1 MNRPTRGRGG
11 LRIGRSSA
19 SSLTD
24 SLRSVV
30 RLRRAVSTHS
40 KAVIRLST
48 ESGDNAGKNMQNALR
63 PARETS
69 EHDRRRVPRRPR
81 SGGRPPPPRTRSA
94 RRRRHRRRGRADCS
108 SNRSPARRST
118 RSGTTAS
125 PRRPPSPPSRTWS
138 ARSRCRWASPAP
150 SASTAA
156 PSPAKYLPSTT
167 TRGRAPRVGQP
178 RFARSSTAPA
188 ADRPRPQVRDDPRA
202 GVPRRR
208 RCRGRALVSWT
219 RDNFAALKEAAEDD
233 EPRRTPR
240 RDAVRRRQLGVP
252 AIPLRHQGRDGD
264 EHGHHRHRAVC
275 GVVEAETAASL
286 VALSGNLCSDKARR
300 HQRRRGARPGVTAD
314 VQNPARGRRRTP
326 AHHARSGR
334 GTQHTQEP
342 GRLREGREP
351 RVQRPRRQRRRRDV
365 PRHRAGRGASSSGAN
380 AITTAEVQDGDLYV
394 SVSIASLEVG
404 TVGGGETPTQS
415 GASIS
420 SASAAAATRRL
431 QRRRPRQMHRR
442 RFPRGRTLPSLR
454 ARSRGTSP
462 APPPNSVG
470 NCMGVV
476 VRPRFI
482 GSEFVDP
489 TLIMNVLSRGDT
501 TRLRDTRYNAYHE
514 HIITKVSSITNLPP
528 WWVAVCNLRPNRQV

>member
-1 MNRPTRGRGG
+1 MGELTHINCVALTARFPVGKPVVPAALMNRPTRGEGG

-156 PSPAKYLPSTT
+156 PSPAKVPPPRDH
-167 TRGRAPRVGQP
+167 RGRAPRVGQP
-178 RFARSSTAPA
+178 RLLGHQQRRRLTARVLKSGMTRAPVFRV
-188 ADRPRPQVRDDPRA
+188 ADVAEAEGARLVDPRQL
-202 GVPRRR
+202 
-208 RCRGRALVSWT
+208 RG
-219 RDNFAALKEAAEDD
+219 AEGGRGGDD

-264 EHGHHRHRAVC
+264 EHGHHRHR
-275 GVVEAETAASL
+275 GRLRRRRSRDGRL
-286 VALSGNLCSDKARR
+286 ARR
-300 HQRRRGARPGVTAD
+300 PLRATSVPTKKPAAINAVEGRGRSVTAD
-314 VQNPARGRRRTP
+314 VRIPREVVEERLHTTP
-326 AHHARSGR
+326 EAVAELNTRKNLVGSAKAASLGFNAHVANVVAAMFLATG
-334 GTQHTQEP
+334 QDEAQVVE
-342 GRLREGREP
+342 
-351 RVQRPRRQRRRRDV
+351 
-365 PRHRAGRGASSSGAN
+365 GAN

-404 TVGGGETPTQS
+404 TVGGGTKLRRSP

-454 ARSRGTSP
+454 ARLA
-462 APPPNSVG
+462 APLQ
-470 NCMGVV
+470 
-476 VRPRFI
+476 RPRRTRSVTAW
-482 GSEFVDP
+482 G
-489 TLIMNVLSRGDT
+489 LLSD
-501 TRLRDTRYNAYHE
+501 RD
-514 HIITKVSSITNLPP
+514 S
-528 WWVAVCNLRPNRQV
+528 